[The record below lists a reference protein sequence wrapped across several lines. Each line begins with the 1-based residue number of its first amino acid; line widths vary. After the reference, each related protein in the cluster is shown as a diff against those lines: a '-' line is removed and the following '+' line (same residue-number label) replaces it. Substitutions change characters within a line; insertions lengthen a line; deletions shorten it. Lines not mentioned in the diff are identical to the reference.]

1 MSSQSRTAKLWIQYL
16 DYVDLV
22 KMFVRA
28 ERTGNWSLHL
38 VAVSRMI
45 NLFAAT
51 GHINYAKSARL
62 YLQLMLELPTDY
74 PWVYQSFAEHGYHTV
89 RRSDRYWAGLWT
101 DLIIEQVMMRSIKSR
116 GGLTRGRG
124 MTETVRLVWIHSMH
138 RCGDIHNAMTVLTGA
153 QHRTSEQHI
162 ELGESRI
169 RRDNADLE
177 KIKSWFDQYNPFQVN
192 EPNLR
197 SLTSGLTSSDE
208 DQINCDNAEL
218 VGYRIQK
225 SLDNVS
231 IDSASIKRNDQVRT
245 LEYLQNPIKVG
256 KENVRFDPM
265 LLFNRLIL
273 LAQRED
279 DMAGCFNYELTPSP
293 TSLFKDG
300 LMRKANKAML
310 KKAITQN
317 IEPSEE
323 NPYTMYVIDGGAL
336 LHKVKWIPNSTY
348 LQVADQYLTYVRTK
362 YGRACVVFDGYEAGP
377 STKDHEHIR
386 RSGNVA
392 PNISVK
398 LSNQAHKQQEAFLKN
413 EHNKTQLIK
422 ILTEKFKEEGHHI
435 RNSESDADT
444 LIVSTAIDYARNE
457 NVTVVA
463 DDTDILV
470 LLMFHWRID
479 LKEVYF
485 KSEGSRKRKS
495 NVWNI
500 RVLSEHHGSDVSDN
514 ILFIHAWSGCD
525 TTSATYKKG

>member
-1 MSSQSRTAKLWIQYL
+1 
-16 DYVDLV
+16 
-22 KMFVRA
+22 
-28 ERTGNWSLHL
+28 
-38 VAVSRMI
+38 
-45 NLFAAT
+45 
-51 GHINYAKSARL
+51 
-62 YLQLMLELPTDY
+62 
-74 PWVYQSFAEHGYHTV
+74 
-89 RRSDRYWAGLWT
+89 
-101 DLIIEQVMMRSIKSR
+101 
-116 GGLTRGRG
+116 
-124 MTETVRLVWIHSMH
+124 
-138 RCGDIHNAMTVLTGA
+138 
-153 QHRTSEQHI
+153 
-162 ELGESRI
+162 
-169 RRDNADLE
+169 
-177 KIKSWFDQYNPFQVN
+177 
-192 EPNLR
+192 
-197 SLTSGLTSSDE
+197 
-208 DQINCDNAEL
+208 
-218 VGYRIQK
+218 
-225 SLDNVS
+225 
-231 IDSASIKRNDQVRT
+231 
-245 LEYLQNPIKVG
+245 
-256 KENVRFDPM
+256 
-265 LLFNRLIL
+265 
-273 LAQRED
+273 
-279 DMAGCFNYELTPSP
+279 
-293 TSLFKDG
+293 
-300 LMRKANKAML
+300 MRKANKAML

-317 IEPSEE
+317 FEPSEE